1 MSSVPCHPLTSAV
14 LQRQCLSEPIPAW
27 RPAHRSRDGVQAQV
41 RVFKRFSQLYP
52 SLYLVRTPG
61 DQDKGY
67 VSVVSTEEFNSM
79 QQNGFHDGEEELDF
93 TPQNGYHDAEVDIER
108 VNSKGK

>member
-1 MSSVPCHPLTSAV
+1 MTV
-14 LQRQCLSEPIPAW
+14 
-27 RPAHRSRDGVQAQV
+27 
-41 RVFKRFSQLYP
+41 
-52 SLYLVRTPG
+52 LVRTPG

-79 QQNGFHDGEEELDF
+79 QKNGFNEEEDIDF
-93 TPQNGYHDAEVDIER
+93 TPQNGYHDAEVNIER

>member
-1 MSSVPCHPLTSAV
+1 
-14 LQRQCLSEPIPAW
+14 
-27 RPAHRSRDGVQAQV
+27 
-41 RVFKRFSQLYP
+41 
-52 SLYLVRTPG
+52 
-61 DQDKGY
+61 
-67 VSVVSTEEFNSM
+67 M

>member
-1 MSSVPCHPLTSAV
+1 MSSKDSA
-14 LQRQCLSEPIPAW
+14 SSIP
-27 RPAHRSRDGVQAQV
+27 PT
-41 RVFKRFSQLYP
+41 F
-52 SLYLVRTPG
+52 YLVRTPG

>member
-1 MSSVPCHPLTSAV
+1 MVV
-14 LQRQCLSEPIPAW
+14 
-27 RPAHRSRDGVQAQV
+27 
-41 RVFKRFSQLYP
+41 KRFKQFIFVS
-52 SLYLVRTPG
+52 YLVRTPG